1 MTPIESIMLIA
12 GLLVVGGA
20 ALWYLLITTEGVY
33 LGRRVVIW
41 LYDVYARRYD
51 RIKNFDAEW
60 EALMLARP
68 ILSVLHD
75 VASPLIL
82 DVATGTGRLP
92 LTLINEPDFR
102 GHILGLDYSRLMLK
116 VAAEKLAALEP
127 AARWQVDLICQPAQA
142 LPFADETFDAV
153 TCLEALEF
161 MPDPNAVIAELVR
174 VARPGALILITN
186 RKGLGARLMPG
197 KTQSGER
204 LAARLRE
211 RFNLEDVTLSIW
223 QVDYELVWAY
233 KPGLLDPASDQADT
247 PGNPVESLL
256 RCPSCAKRTLI
267 RVDRGNLHCKSCE
280 AHLSVASD
288 GIIEYNNARR
298 SDSGMR

>member
-1 MTPIESIMLIA
+1 MTLIESIALIA

-60 EALMLARP
+60 EAIMLARP
-68 ILSVLHD
+68 ILTVLHE

-102 GHILGLDYSRLMLK
+102 GHIVGLDYSRLMLK

-127 AARWQVDLICQPAQA
+127 EARWQVDLVCQPAQA

-161 MPDPNAVIAELVR
+161 MPDPNAVITELVR

-186 RKGLGARLMPG
+186 RRGLGARLMPG
-197 KTQSGER
+197 KTQSGEQ
-204 LAARLRE
+204 LAVRLRD
-211 RFNLEDVTLSIW
+211 RYNLEEVTRSVW

-233 KPGLLDPASDQADT
+233 KPGLLEPALDQADA
-247 PGNPVESLL
+247 PVESLL
-256 RCPSCAKRTLI
+256 RCPFCAKHTLL
-267 RVDRGNLHCKSCE
+267 RENRGNLHCNSCE